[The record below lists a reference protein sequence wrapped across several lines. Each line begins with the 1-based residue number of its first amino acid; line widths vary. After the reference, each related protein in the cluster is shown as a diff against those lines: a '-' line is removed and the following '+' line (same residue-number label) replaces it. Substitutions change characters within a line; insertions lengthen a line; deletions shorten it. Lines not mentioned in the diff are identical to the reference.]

1 MCGGG
6 WVYSVSKSR
15 NWYLI
20 GVPGAG
26 GVQCEQNWF
35 LFPEQ

>member
-6 WVYSVSKSR
+6 WVYNVNKRQGSR

-26 GVQCEQNWF
+26 GVQCK
-35 LFPEQ
+35 